1 MKDKPLQRYR
11 RLLETFLV
19 RWFSMTDISVFSS
32 ITFYINLTEIN
43 LSQGDILVIFSCL
56 SSDISSN
63 TLFLKGVFAKNERGY
78 RRNAKNKSF

>member
-43 LSQGDILVIFSCL
+43 LSQGDILVILSCL

-63 TLFLKGVFAKNERGY
+63 TLFLSLNYKDRKYAIIIFLWI
-78 RRNAKNKSF
+78 